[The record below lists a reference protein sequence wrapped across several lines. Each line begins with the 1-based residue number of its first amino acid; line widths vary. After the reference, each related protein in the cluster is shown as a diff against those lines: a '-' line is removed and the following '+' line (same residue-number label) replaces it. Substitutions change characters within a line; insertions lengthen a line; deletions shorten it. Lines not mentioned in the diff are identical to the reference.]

1 MSETVGVL
9 DIGSGYI
16 KVLVSFIED
25 EDNIRT
31 EPLLVDK
38 RESKGIEEGVIV
50 RASSARNSVKEILD
64 LVRERNGGELAK
76 LYILVSHP
84 KVKYSNTSVR
94 LQISPSQEGEFSEVK
109 EEHLKQLSEMVRR
122 EAQEPEYEI
131 IHIVPK
137 YFLLDGEKYYEP
149 VGLHATTIEG
159 VYHVIKLKKQ
169 VYLNIRNLL
178 RSLNYDVNRIMLP
191 VFTASYD
198 ILTEEDSKKRIL
210 LIDFGHT
217 TTGFS
222 YFVDGSPEITGVIS
236 GGIRDVIEIL
246 SAQYKIP
253 TKNAQELIKDV
264 GYYRRQNYSLEGEDE
279 NITLELEEGNVV
291 TINKN
296 EVGNILKG
304 FVAEVLAKIFEK
316 LFDDRQIDVT
326 KDLDEIILIGGG
338 AKLPNFKQLVE
349 ELIEDV
355 EIPHC
360 LVRIGKGKFLT
371 YYDSEF
377 SQREDLLETDFA
389 PVRGAIEL
397 IRRGR
402 EGWQEEN
409 SGGSN
414 PLLLN
419 EKKKEPT
426 YEEATA
432 VESLEEKPK
441 KQNLWSKIM
450 NFFKNLISEE

>member
-1 MSETVGVL
+1 MSETIGIL

-16 KVLVSFIED
+16 KVLVSFID
-25 EDNIRT
+25 DDDDIRT
-31 EPLLVDK
+31 EPLFVDK

-50 RASSARNSVKEILD
+50 RASSARNAIREILD
-64 LVRERNGGELAK
+64 SVRDRNGGEIGK
-76 LYILVSHP
+76 LYLLVSHP
-84 KVKYSNTSVR
+84 KVKYSNTSVS
-94 LQISPSQEGEFSEVK
+94 LQISSPQEGEFSEVK
-109 EEHLKQLSEMVRR
+109 EEHLKELSEMVRR
-122 EAQEPEYEI
+122 ESQEPEYEI

-169 VYLNIRNLL
+169 VYLNLRNLV

-191 VFTASYD
+191 VFTASYE

-236 GGIRDVIEIL
+236 GGIRDAIEIL

-253 TKNAQELIKDV
+253 TKNAQELIKDI
-264 GYYRRQNYSLEGEDE
+264 GYYRRQGYSLEVEEE
-279 NITLELEEGNVV
+279 NITLELEEGDVITV
-291 TINKN
+291 SKN
-296 EVGNILKG
+296 EIGNILKG
-304 FVAEVLAKIFEK
+304 VVAEILAKIFEK
-316 LFDDRQIDVT
+316 LFEDKQIDIT
-326 KDLDEIILIGGG
+326 KDLDEIVLIGGG
-338 AKLPNFKQLVE
+338 ARLPHFKELVE
-349 ELIEDV
+349 ELIEEV
-355 EIPHC
+355 EIPYC
-360 LVRIGKGKFLT
+360 LVRIGKGKYLT
-371 YYDSEF
+371 YYDAEF
-377 SQREDLLETDFA
+377 AQKGDLLETDFA
-389 PVRGAIEL
+389 PARGVVEL

-402 EGWQEEN
+402 EWWWEET
-409 SGGSN
+409 SGSNN

-419 EKKKEPT
+419 EKKIEPT
-426 YEEATA
+426 YEEATL

>member
-1 MSETVGVL
+1 MSETIGVL

-25 EDNIRT
+25 DESIQT
-31 EPLLVDK
+31 EPLFVDK
-38 RESKGIEEGVIV
+38 KESKGIEEGVIV
-50 RASSARNSVKEILD
+50 RASSARNAVREILD
-64 LVRERNGGELAK
+64 FAKERNGVELGK
-76 LYILVSHP
+76 LYVLVSHP

-94 LQISPSQEGEFSEVK
+94 LQISSSQEGEFSEVK

-122 EAQEPEYEI
+122 EAQELEYEI

-178 RSLNYDVNRIMLP
+178 RSLNYDINRIMLP

-222 YFVDGSPEITGVIS
+222 YFVEGSPEITGVIS

-264 GYYRRQNYSLEGEDE
+264 GYYRRQSYSLEGEDE

-291 TINKN
+291 TVSKN
-296 EVGNILKG
+296 EIGNILKG
-304 FVAEVLAKIFEK
+304 VVAEILAKIIEK
-316 LFDDRQIDVT
+316 LFEDKQIDIT
-326 KDLDEIILIGGG
+326 KDLDEIVLVGGG
-338 AKLPNFKQLVE
+338 ARLLNFKELIE
-349 ELIEDV
+349 ELIEEV
-355 EIPHC
+355 EIPYC
-360 LVRIGKGKFLT
+360 LVRIGKGKYLT
-371 YYDSEF
+371 YYDTEF
-377 SQREDLLETDFA
+377 AQKEDLLETDFA
-389 PVRGAIEL
+389 PVRGAVEL

-402 EGWQEEN
+402 EGWQEET
-409 SGGSN
+409 SGGNN

-426 YEEATA
+426 Y
-432 VESLEEKPK
+432 
-441 KQNLWSKIM
+441 
-450 NFFKNLISEE
+450 